1 MLHTLRC
8 PHCLSEHIEDYSF
21 YETKNNG
28 TRKLYRCSECQQVF
42 AETPSSTDNLISICF
57 LLNREQKIPLHRG
70 GQTGFGRDLD
80 IERLQERALRVGEVA
95 DASQGL
101 AVG

>member
-1 MLHTLRC
+1 MMLHTLRC

-42 AETPSSTDNLISICF
+42 AETKGTF
-57 LLNREQKIPLHRG
+57 
-70 GQTGFGRDLD
+70 
-80 IERLQERALRVGEVA
+80 
-95 DASQGL
+95 
-101 AVG
+101 